1 MRILIIC
8 EYSKYDKIYQMIEQ
22 TIKIDMTVTVYDI
35 KKELSEIE
43 DIQYD
48 FIIIDFDRQQI
59 EEGNFKI
66 IFDIRCKTQVPIIVI
81 LDACKTRDKLQVL
94 NMKADD
100 YIERP
105 LDVKEF
111 KQKVLQLLNIIS

>member
-1 MRILIIC
+1 
-8 EYSKYDKIYQMIEQ
+8 MIEQ

-81 LDACKTRDKLQVL
+81 LDTCKTRDKLQVL